1 MSTQFKCL
9 LLLRKCSEKA
19 KLEFYTPKIYKLQIP
34 KHFLSTILGKYPI
47 LQKALSVSLH
57 ICSKGTF
64 CRLQYDFYILYVQFF
79 KVNHILPTSI
89 LNNKCFNI
97 LKSCYL
103 LFHSIKI
110 IIQTIV
116 YQFNGHSYI
125 IFQSTWESKLAELF
139 FKQMRQ

>member
-1 MSTQFKCL
+1 V
-9 LLLRKCSEKA
+9 EKLHCQIGILHT
-19 KLEFYTPKIYKLQIP
+19 KKIQTANTKT
-34 KHFLSTILGKYPI
+34 LSTVIGRYPI

-110 IIQTIV
+110 NIQTIV
-116 YQFNGHSYI
+116 
-125 IFQSTWESKLAELF
+125 
-139 FKQMRQ
+139 